1 LDGRLEV
8 SESKLNFQSNGKIE
22 ELAVRFNDGVVL
34 QVSIDNPDTF
44 PLGTLVTSAPFRRV
58 VKAFIVKFNLL
69 DPGKS
74 TIVKAPL

>member
-1 LDGRLEV
+1 M
-8 SESKLNFQSNGKIE
+8 SESKLNFQSIDIIE

-34 QVSIDNPDTF
+34 QTSIDNPDTF
-44 PLGTLVTSAPFRRV
+44 PLGKCLVTSAPFRRV

>member
-1 LDGRLEV
+1 M
-8 SESKLNFQSNGKIE
+8 SESKLNFQSNDIIE

-34 QVSIDNPDTF
+34 QTSIDNPDTF
-44 PLGTLVTSAPFRRV
+44 PPSRKCLVTSAPFRSV
-58 VKAFIVKFNLL
+58 VKAVIVKFNLR